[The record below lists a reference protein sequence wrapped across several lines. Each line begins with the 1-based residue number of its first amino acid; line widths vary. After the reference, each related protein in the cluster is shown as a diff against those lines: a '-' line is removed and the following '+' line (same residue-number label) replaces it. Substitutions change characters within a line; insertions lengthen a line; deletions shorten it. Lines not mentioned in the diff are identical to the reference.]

1 MSDRAVLCQKDPP
14 LALENRFG
22 KIPAGSLKYI
32 PYPLTNHPD
41 FYMFVNFPVVFTI
54 HPFLA
59 GPSFAE
65 RTFIHFGQIN
75 TVGSEQEK

>member
-14 LALENRFG
+14 IALENRFG

-54 HPFLA
+54 HP
-59 GPSFAE
+59 S
-65 RTFIHFGQIN
+65 
-75 TVGSEQEK
+75 